1 MNTAFTRQLF
11 SGVNFAKR
19 PAPRGELEHPLHPV
33 HPPLVNEP
41 RECAAWGTRR
51 RRRRSRRS
59 VHSREETGT
68 PGGWSSFNGFG
79 APRVGA
85 AQGLLLG
92 SARTPPAGPSLRNP
106 SSRPRGF
113 GTASLSVISRF
124 DGVSPIYS

>member
-1 MNTAFTRQLF
+1 M
-11 SGVNFAKR
+11 
-19 PAPRGELEHPLHPV
+19 
-33 HPPLVNEP
+33 
-41 RECAAWGTRR
+41 
-51 RRRRSRRS
+51 
-59 VHSREETGT
+59 HSREETGT

-113 GTASLSVISRF
+113 GAASPSVISRF